1 MTKLT
6 ILKIKSL
13 TQKHS
18 DTSVKPKRYSDG
30 AGLWLQI
37 RDAQHRSWVFRYT
50 IDGRERWMGLGP
62 VADITLAE
70 ARDCAMEARR
80 LILNNIDPL
89 EHRQEAKAARLER
102 AEVLTFQQV
111 AELYIKAHQAGW
123 RNEKHAA
130 QWSSTLKA
138 YAYPKFG
145 GVRVSTVT
153 VGHVTE
159 ALEPIW
165 REKPETA
172 SRVRGRIESVL
183 DYARARGWRAGEN
196 PARWKGHLQ
205 NLLPSRT
212 KIKAVEHHA
221 ALPWKAVGSF
231 MADLRDQEGIG
242 AQALQF
248 TILTA
253 CRTSEAIGARW
264 GEISLKEKIWIVP
277 ASRMK
282 AGREHRVPLSEAAI
296 KILKEM
302 GKAGTPSDA
311 SVFPGGKADKP
322 LSNMAMAAVLK
333 RMERTDLTVHG
344 FRSTF
349 RDWAAESTNYPREV
363 AEASLAHTNRDRTEA
378 AYRRSDLFEQRA
390 RLMAEWATFCGRIM
404 PVNGEVTQ
412 LHKGIA

>member
-1 MTKLT
+1 
-6 ILKIKSL
+6 
-13 TQKHS
+13 
-18 DTSVKPKRYSDG
+18 
-30 AGLWLQI
+30 
-37 RDAQHRSWVFRYT
+37 
-50 IDGRERWMGLGP
+50 MGLGP